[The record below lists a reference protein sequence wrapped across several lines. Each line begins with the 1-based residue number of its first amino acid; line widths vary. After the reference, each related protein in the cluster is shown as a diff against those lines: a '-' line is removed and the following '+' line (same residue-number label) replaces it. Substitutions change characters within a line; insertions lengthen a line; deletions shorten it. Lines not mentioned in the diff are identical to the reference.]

1 MPWPVT
7 ATLAFVLIL
16 WISFLAVGWARLQR
30 DVARMRAAHAE
41 RLALAAERERD
52 ELSDRYGQR

>member
-7 ATLAFVLIL
+7 ASAAVLLIA
-16 WISFLAVGWARLQR
+16 WISALAVGWARLQR

-41 RLALAAERERD
+41 RLADAARRSRED
-52 ELSDRYGQR
+52 CDGY

>member
-7 ATLAFVLIL
+7 AGVAVLLVL
-16 WISFLAVGWARLQR
+16 WISALAVGWARLQR

-41 RLALAAERERD
+41 RLAIAAERARS
-52 ELSDRYGQR
+52 ELSDR

>member
-7 ATLAFVLIL
+7 ASVAVILIAWL
-16 WISFLAVGWARLQR
+16 SALAVGWARLQR

-41 RLALAAERERD
+41 RLADAAKAARD
-52 ELSDRYGQR
+52 ELSDRYDA